1 MVSLLLKILCK
12 SPTGQTSGF
21 PGSVRRMRA
30 GSVTMVFN
38 LARNDASGSLSR
50 MVLPYDFDILRPSV
64 PGSLAAGVSRGFGSG
79 KTSLELI
86 IGGRPSRTILEPNA
100 IRSLGV
106 LSGH

>member
-21 PGSVRRMRA
+21 PGSLRRMRA

-64 PGSLAAGVSRGFGSG
+64 PGSLAAGVRSGLGSE
-79 KTSLELI
+79 KTSLSPVV
-86 IGGRPSRTILEPNA
+86 GNPVPTA
-100 IRSLGV
+100 DGV
-106 LSGH
+106 LWMRL